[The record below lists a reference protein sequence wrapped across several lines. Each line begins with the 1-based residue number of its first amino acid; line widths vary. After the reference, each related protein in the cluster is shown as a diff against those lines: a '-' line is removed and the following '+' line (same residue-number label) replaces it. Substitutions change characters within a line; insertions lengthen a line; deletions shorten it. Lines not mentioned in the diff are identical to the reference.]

1 MQKQLATIDK
11 DITIVEN
18 KLLPLENT
26 QKKALPFADPP
37 SSPSSSSSLSSSSTT
52 AQEQQAIVPTVSPP
66 PEEQP
71 STSATTTTASSQPG
85 TSADSPSVI
94 CKTVEATKGPRG
106 EERLASRKVRVHSN
120 FEELLEDYFTAKIPA
135 HQGERYLQ
143 CELMAK
149 RSFCGTRGNC
159 VPSQ

>member
-18 KLLPLENT
+18 QLIPLENA
-26 QKKALPFADPP
+26 QKAARPLTDPP
-37 SSPSSSSSLSSSSTT
+37 SSPSSSSSLSSSSTS

-71 STSATTTTASSQPG
+71 STSATTTTASSQAGTTTTASSQAG
-85 TSADSPSVI
+85 TSADSPSV
-94 CKTVEATKGPRG
+94 KTVETSKGPRG

-135 HQGERYLQ
+135 HKGERYL
-143 CELMAK
+143 
-149 RSFCGTRGNC
+149 
-159 VPSQ
+159 PI